1 VKGIFAAELVGTF
14 FLTFLGAGAIL
25 QTTALGSDG
34 FGLLGVALAHGIA
47 LSIAVSAAMNIS
59 GGHINPAVTIA
70 MFVGGKVKAG
80 AVPVYVIA
88 QVLGSFLAALVLR
101 SMFSGE
107 VIDAAKLGT
116 PGPGAGFG
124 MGTVVLVEIVL
135 TFILVVAVWGTAV
148 DRRAP
153 AIGGFGIG
161 LAVFADI
168 LVGGPITG
176 AAMNPARVLGPALA
190 GGYWDMHAAY
200 WIGPILGGIAGTL
213 FYKGL
218 ILQE

>member
-1 VKGIFAAELVGTF
+1 VKAIFAVEFVGTF

-25 QTTALGSDG
+25 QTTALGDSG

-47 LSIAVSAAMNIS
+47 LSIAVSLAMNIS
-59 GGHINPAVTIA
+59 GGHINPAVTLA
-70 MFVGGKVKAG
+70 MLVGGKIQAG
-80 AVPVYVIA
+80 ALPVYWIA
-88 QVLGSFLAALVLR
+88 QVAGSLVAALALR
-101 SMFSGE
+101 SMFPGE

-116 PGPGAGFG
+116 PGPAPGIGL
-124 MGTVVLVEIVL
+124 GTVIFIEFVL
-135 TFILVVAVWGTAV
+135 TFILVVSVWGTAV
-148 DRRAP
+148 DPRAP

-176 AAMNPARVLGPALA
+176 GAMNPARVLGPALA

-200 WIGPILGGIAGTL
+200 WIGPLLGGVAASL

-218 ILQE
+218 VLQK

>member
-1 VKGIFAAELVGTF
+1 MKGVFAAELVGTF

-25 QTTALGSDG
+25 QATALGEAG
-34 FGLLGVALAHGIA
+34 FGLLGIALAHGIA
-47 LSIAVSAAMNIS
+47 LSIAVSLAMNVS

-70 MFVGGKVKAG
+70 MLVGGKVKAG
-80 AVPVYVIA
+80 AVPIYLIA
-88 QVLGSFLAALVLR
+88 QVGGSLLAALVLR

-116 PGPGAGFG
+116 PGPGPGFG
-124 MGTVVLVEIVL
+124 MGTVIFVEFVL
-135 TFILVVAVWGTAV
+135 TFILVVSVWGTAV
-148 DRRAP
+148 DKRAP
-153 AIGGFGIG
+153 AIGGFGVG

-190 GGYWDMHAAY
+190 GGYWDLHAAY
-200 WIGPILGGIAGTL
+200 WIGPILGGIAATL

-218 ILQE
+218 VLQE